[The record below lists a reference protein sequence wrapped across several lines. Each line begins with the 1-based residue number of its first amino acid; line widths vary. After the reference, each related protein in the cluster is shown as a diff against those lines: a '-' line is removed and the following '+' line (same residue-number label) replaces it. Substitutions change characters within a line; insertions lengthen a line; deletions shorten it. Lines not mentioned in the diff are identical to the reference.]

1 MLKER
6 HRKLYFITIILFIV
20 YLFFLVWS
28 ILFKL
33 DFSLNEIEEIRA
45 YNFIPFHYEDGHN
58 VGFHFSEVINNV
70 LIFIPAGVY
79 LCLFFK
85 KMSFWGKT
93 ALVFAISFALECS
106 QYTLSV
112 GGFDITDLITN
123 TVGGVV
129 GIGVYLTGLALFRD
143 KVKVERIGAILVNA
157 VTVLFVGGMLLILS
171 LN

>member
-1 MLKER
+1 M
-6 HRKLYFITIILFIV
+6 
-20 YLFFLVWS
+20 FFLVWS

-45 YNFIPFHYEDGHN
+45 YNFIPFHNEDGHN

-79 LCLFFK
+79 LCLFSK

-93 ALVFAISFALECS
+93 ALVFAISFVLECS
-106 QYTLSV
+106 QYILSV

-143 KVKVERIGAILVNA
+143 KVKAERIGAILVNA